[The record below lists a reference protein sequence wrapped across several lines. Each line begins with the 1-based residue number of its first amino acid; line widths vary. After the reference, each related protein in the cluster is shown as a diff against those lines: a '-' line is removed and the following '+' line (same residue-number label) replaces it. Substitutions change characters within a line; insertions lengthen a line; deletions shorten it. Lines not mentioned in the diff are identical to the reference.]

1 MPSRTGEG
9 VWGSEGEVFTDI
21 HNGSSGFEHSGR
33 ILMGPTS
40 LNYSVSCCYHDGHL
54 ELSGQ
59 SQHNSEALWA
69 RFPGKA
75 SLLAELQ
82 IHEAQ
87 TQAGVAL
94 CNRDGGVSVDLA
106 ALVAWP
112 LHGRLQLVANASHTV
127 PALQRMVLPFSS
139 QLLFLGLWAAQDM
152 SSSLLL
158 TCDSQASLVIDVHG
172 QNQALR
178 HRVLLGTLLVLAQAE
193 SLYRACAT
201 CWGSLPNLHR
211 ILEFPTLRYNCAII
225 QVLVSSSLWLG
236 KSELAARLALA
247 HPFNVPWRQAERH
260 RPSQPDKIIMEAMLE
275 HVFRASCARQS
286 FWGEVQTT
294 THTDCGTTSSW
305 GSVTCPGFAAP
316 RLSGLDFWDVSPPQ
330 LLKAW
335 SSWREMW
342 TTGRRRVL
350 LCCPSWSAVT
360 RIWLTATSASQ
371 VQAITV
377 SAFQVAGTT
386 GPLATLKDSYL
397 EVTLRPLKAVVGA
410 GRGGHVAAA
419 DLGARDA
426 RHQGCQAHQG
436 GPGAMKRTLELVSE
450 SKDGACLAAE
460 DDQDSSHYPLPLQVA
475 HQILSWAEA
484 TFSRAQKRPCKPL
497 LDLYGLTA
505 SPGWNAVV

>member
-1 MPSRTGEG
+1 
-9 VWGSEGEVFTDI
+9 
-21 HNGSSGFEHSGR
+21 
-33 ILMGPTS
+33 MGPTS

-178 HRVLLGTLLVLAQAE
+178 HRVLLGTLLVLAEAE
-193 SLYRACAT
+193 FLYRACAT
-201 CWGSLPNLHR
+201 CWGTLPYLHR

-247 HPFNVPWRQAERH
+247 HPFNVPWRQAELQETLGLDPLRACGAITQTPDVFIEQLHLSWGQHHMQQNLTQERH

-305 GSVTCPGFAAP
+305 GSVTCPG
-316 RLSGLDFWDVSPPQ
+316 
-330 LLKAW
+330 
-335 SSWREMW
+335 
-342 TTGRRRVL
+342 
-350 LCCPSWSAVT
+350 PSWSPAS
-360 RIWLTATSASQ
+360 TSWAS
-371 VQAITV
+371 VNPAPAPAPAH
-377 SAFQVAGTT
+377 S
-386 GPLATLKDSYL
+386 LHLSL
-397 EVTLRPLKAVVGA
+397 TLRNHSRPFARLLRRAGGIDCLEQCLVESCHYAIPARNLSEHLFPHLGSALRLQGSAGWTSGTCLHLSFSKPGPVG
-410 GRGGHVAAA
+410 GKCG
-419 DLGARDA
+419 
-426 RHQGCQAHQG
+426 QQG
-436 GPGAMKRTLELVSE
+436 GGVQDCSSWLPGAS
-450 SKDGACLAAE
+450 LARKE
-460 DDQDSSHYPLPLQVA
+460 GSSTWYSQQAPWMAWQA
-475 HQILSWAEA
+475 SS
-484 TFSRAQKRPCKPL
+484 FSCPRQ
-497 LDLYGLTA
+497 G
-505 SPGWNAVV
+505 